1 MHQLPQK
8 VIGPQ
13 HLMIYAQLLQTISK
27 HAEAEV
33 LGRASYGAK
42 ALIHCNVSHAAF
54 TVHLQSTKGE
64 SSESQGAEAG
74 QVRAPTMAAA
84 LKILHDDLQ
93 LVAAWGLFSSDT
105 GWSLQDKSSIPVAR

>member
-13 HLMIYAQLLQTISK
+13 HLMIYVHHLQAFSK
-27 HAEAEV
+27 HAEARV
-33 LGRASYGAK
+33 LGFTSRGAK
-42 ALIHCNVSHAAF
+42 VLIHCNVSHAAF
-54 TVHLQSTKGE
+54 TVHLQSIKGE

-74 QVRAPTMAAA
+74 QVRAPTVAAA

-93 LVAAWGLFSSDT
+93 LVAA
-105 GWSLQDKSSIPVAR
+105 